1 MASSTH
7 TENLV
12 IPKHLCSKLK
22 LGDNNISNF
31 PSNNQQENI
40 DIKIRCINHENY
52 ETDIGED
59 WLEDKFV
66 CDENIIERILE
77 EAEYRSLIN
86 EEFIGY
92 FLLIN
97 NEIYASLIMTHD
109 INDNIQKILDKLEP
123 VIDKKECIELSLLCR
138 DSTHGWKTRWPTE
151 TMKYVTSMF
160 VNCVLSNIHSNL
172 SLSTKSNPNVKY
184 VVLYTAKNNVNKLI
198 DYYTKFGFE
207 RIMKSNVMIKEL
219 ETIQNA
225 GRKFK
230 YKRKTINRKKNKKR
244 KRITC
249 KRITCKRITCKRIT
263 GKRKTG

>member
-7 TENLV
+7 TESLV

-22 LGDNNISNF
+22 LGDNNISIF

-77 EAEYRSLIN
+77 EAQYRSLIN

-109 INDNIQKILDKLEP
+109 INDNIQK
-123 VIDKKECIELSLLCR
+123 
-138 DSTHGWKTRWPTE
+138 T
-151 TMKYVTSMF
+151 
-160 VNCVLSNIHSNL
+160 
-172 SLSTKSNPNVKY
+172 
-184 VVLYTAKNNVNKLI
+184 
-198 DYYTKFGFE
+198 YY
-207 RIMKSNVMIKEL
+207 
-219 ETIQNA
+219 
-225 GRKFK
+225 
-230 YKRKTINRKKNKKR
+230 
-244 KRITC
+244 
-249 KRITCKRITCKRIT
+249 
-263 GKRKTG
+263 

>member
-7 TENLV
+7 TERLV
-12 IPKHLCSKLK
+12 IPKHLCRKLK
-22 LGDNNISNF
+22 LGDNNISKLPPNIV
-31 PSNNQQENI
+31 SKLTNNQQENI

-77 EAEYRSLIN
+77 EAQYRSLIN

-109 INDNIQKILDKLEP
+109 INDNIQKTLDKLEP
-123 VIDKKECIELSLLCR
+123 AIDKEECIELSLLCR
-138 DSTHGWKTRWPTE
+138 DSTHGWPTE

-219 ETIQNA
+219 ETIRNA

-230 YKRKTINRKKNKKR
+230 YKRKTINRKKNKK
-244 KRITC
+244 C
-249 KRITCKRITCKRIT
+249 KRKT
-263 GKRKTG
+263 GKRKTGKRKTS